1 MTTPSVPSVP
11 TVAGLALDAGHDFAK
26 PTADE
31 VVLLAGI
38 GIEGDSHA
46 GPTVQ
51 HVSRRKKDG
60 DRPNLR
66 QVHLVS
72 AELHDEVRAAG
83 FDIGYGEF
91 GENVVTRGL
100 ELGSLPVGTTLALGA
115 DAIVVLTG
123 LRDPCAQIDRYRPGL
138 RAAVSF
144 DPGEGPRLFRDGAMA
159 MVVRGGT
166 VRVGDVVAVGLP
178 PEPHHPLRKV

>member
-1 MTTPSVPSVP
+1 MTAP
-11 TVAGLALDAGHDFAK
+11 TIVGLALDAAHEFAK
-26 PTADE
+26 PQVDAIT
-31 VVLLAGI
+31 LIAGI
-38 GIEGDSHA
+38 GVEGDAHA

-72 AELHDEVRAAG
+72 AELHAEMAAQG
-83 FDIGYGEF
+83 FDLEYGGF
-91 GENVVTRGL
+91 GENVVTSGI
-100 ELGSLPVGTTLALGA
+100 ELGTLPVGTTLRLGD

-123 LRDPCAQIDRYRPGL
+123 LRDPCAQIDHHRAGL
-138 RAAVSF
+138 RAAVAF
-144 DPGEGPRLFRDGAMA
+144 DPGEGPKLFRDGAMA

-166 VRVGDVVAVGLP
+166 VRVGDEIGIGLP
-178 PEPHHPLRKV
+178 AEPHHPLRKV